1 MNFKLTWTAAVADEG
16 KLLREF
22 LQERQISKSALTD
35 IKFKGGAL
43 IVNGENVTVRYALR
57 QDDHVVVIFPNEEPS
72 AGLASETIPLHI
84 LYEDEYIIVVNKPA
98 GMNTIPSRE
107 HPTGSLANG
116 LIGYYRRKG
125 IGATIHIVTR
135 LDRDTSGIV
144 LVAKHRHVHHLL
156 SKQQKENRVGRVYE
170 AFAVGVFQE
179 EWGAIEQP
187 IARKSSSIIERE
199 VHPEGQYACTYY
211 RLIQQYETFAHIEL
225 ELKTGR
231 THQIRVHMSFIH
243 HPLLG
248 DDLYGGSADII
259 KRQALHCRSLRFIHP
274 LRGEDLRFSAPIP
287 DDMMNILKQNK
298 PL

>member
-1 MNFKLTWTAAVADEG
+1 MNFRLSWITAAADEG

-22 LQERQISKSALTD
+22 LQEKQISKSALTD

-43 IVNGENVTVRYALR
+43 IVNGEHKTVRYLLR
-57 QDDHVVVIFPNEEPS
+57 RGDHIEVCFPKENPS
-72 AGLASETIPLHI
+72 AGLAAETFPLHVI
-84 LYEDEYIIVVNKPA
+84 YEDDSILVVIKPA

-116 LIGYYRRKG
+116 LIGYYSLKG
-125 IGATIHIVTR
+125 VEATTHIVTR

-156 SKQQKENRVGRVYE
+156 SMQQKKNGVKRIYE
-170 AFAVGVFQE
+170 AFAAGVFME
-179 EWGAIEQP
+179 ERGIIEQP

-211 RLIQQYETFAHIEL
+211 RLVRQYERFAHIEL

-231 THQIRVHMSFIH
+231 THQIRVHLSFIK

-248 DDLYGGSADII
+248 DDLYGGSVDML
-259 KRQALHCRSLRFIHP
+259 KRQALHCRELRFSHP
-274 LRGEDLRFSAPIP
+274 ISGEDLHFSAPLP
-287 DDMMNILKQNK
+287 NDMMDILQKSK
-298 PL
+298 LP